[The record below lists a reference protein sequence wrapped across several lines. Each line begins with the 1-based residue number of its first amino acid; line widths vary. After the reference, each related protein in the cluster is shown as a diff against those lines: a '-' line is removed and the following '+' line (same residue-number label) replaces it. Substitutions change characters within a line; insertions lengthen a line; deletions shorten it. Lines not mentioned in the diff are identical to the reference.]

1 MKPVLITFFL
11 VLLVYSL
18 VFDEKED
25 VVDSQ
30 YTESVSEI
38 KEKVTIDQDE
48 YETYYAKMIQ
58 NSSDSLVDYAKTK
71 DFTLKK

>member
-18 VFDEKED
+18 VFEEKED
-25 VVDSQ
+25 MADCQ
-30 YTESVSEI
+30 KTESVSEI

-58 NSSDSLVDYAKTK
+58 NSSDSLANYTKTK